1 MKYSFEIHRWFSH
14 SSLHSWGISPRFMT
28 PFRVGFGPCH
38 QHERQAIR
46 SGSHPKPRPTLGPS
60 STLIQTRH
68 DTRQPV
74 PLGGITL
81 AYFTIFCELKN
92 QGNQGPISVTI
103 ECDVHFLILHLEF
116 SCHGESRFGLEGSCF
131 LKSLPLT
138 LQLVPEF
145 DGQDPDGQE
154 QEETSWAV
162 NNWRLPG
169 PHSTKMR
176 SLFVP
181 Q

>member
-1 MKYSFEIHRWFSH
+1 
-14 SSLHSWGISPRFMT
+14 MT

-46 SGSHPKPRPTLGPS
+46 SGSYPKPRPTLGPS

-74 PLGGITL
+74 PSGGITL

-103 ECDVHFLILHLEF
+103 EWMW
-116 SCHGESRFGLEGSCF
+116 R
-131 LKSLPLT
+131 SLPDSSSWI
-138 LQLVPEF
+138 QLSRGVTVRIGRILLSEVASVDPAICPWVWRSRSGWPGTRRNILGCEQLGATGATF
-145 DGQDPDGQE
+145 DKNAIAVCAPIVHE
-154 QEETSWAV
+154 LSWTIV
-162 NNWRLPG
+162 Y
-169 PHSTKMR
+169 
-176 SLFVP
+176 
-181 Q
+181 